1 MRRNPPTSSAVSS
14 IIWAR
19 TNSCCFPPITR
30 IGSSTTTISFPP
42 VSPTTSPARSWW
54 TIRTASI
61 SSGVGRVRF
70 NPPFRGTILLATGNA
85 NSELHVIRRD
95 DARFRFPRLAHQPD
109 HRRVSVS
116 RGCQRGDAFGGA
128 TLRNAGQQSAR
139 RLRIEQQGARRRV
152 EVATDD
158 AAGGEILR
166 QQCRGNSGY
175 REIARALIERDR
187 RKVEF
192 GRGAARLEHLA
203 EMAGEAEAADVRHG
217 SSAVGAEDL
226 RRSARG
232 LAHPGDGLRNRSRPC
247 ATAHQGGEQD
257 ARTDR

>member
-42 VSPTTSPARSWW
+42 VSPTTSPARSRW
-54 TIRTASI
+54 TIRTPSI
-61 SSGVGRVRF
+61 SSGAGRARF
-70 NPPFRGTILLATGNA
+70 NLPFRGTILLATGNA
-85 NSELHVIRRD
+85 NSELHVILRH
-95 DARFRFPRLAHQPD
+95 DARFRFPRLAHRSD
-109 HRRVSVS
+109 DRCISVS
-116 RGCQRGDAFGGA
+116 GRAQRGDAFGGA
-128 TLRNAGQQSAR
+128 TLRNAGQQSTR

-158 AAGGEILR
+158 AAGNEILR

-203 EMAGEAEAADVRHG
+203 EMAGEAEAAHIGHG
-217 SSAVGAEDL
+217 SAPWA
-226 RRSARG
+226 AKI
-232 LAHPGDGLRNRSRPC
+232 C
-247 ATAHQGGEQD
+247 AA
-257 ARTDR
+257 A